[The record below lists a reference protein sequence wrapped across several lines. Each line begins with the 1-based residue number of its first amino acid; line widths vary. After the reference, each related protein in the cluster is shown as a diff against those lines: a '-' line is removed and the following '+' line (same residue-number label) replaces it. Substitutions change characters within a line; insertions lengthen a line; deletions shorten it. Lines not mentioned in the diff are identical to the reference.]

1 MIELLVQMF
10 ILVWDR
16 WLFGRQKIHPY
27 LAVRI
32 QTLSVTHT
40 VASGYITNS
49 GSVFSNE
56 WRWRQWVRAT
66 NSIPSKKIAAQSALP
81 IAKVTANKL
90 EVVSHD
96 LLSISRLGYIVCNF
110 SYENATG
117 TGNLL
122 QLVKTCTYGRKQAT
136 TRKTCVTQK
145 TCQAGISHGSANI
158 LDFQAISEVQ
168 EDTLSRKNM
177 DLLDLD
183 LLDLFC

>member
-110 SYENATG
+110 SYKT
-117 TGNLL
+117 
-122 QLVKTCTYGRKQAT
+122 QLVLEIFFNLSKRAHMAGSKLPLGKHALRKKRAKQVLVTGRQTFWTSRPFQRFKKT
-136 TRKTCVTQK
+136 
-145 TCQAGISHGSANI
+145 H
-158 LDFQAISEVQ
+158 
-168 EDTLSRKNM
+168 
-177 DLLDLD
+177 
-183 LLDLFC
+183 